1 MNLITFEDF
10 HIDAGKSLNET
21 DIMTFVREKQLQ
33 RAYLNEL
40 EKYYL
45 GNQNILWKPTVDVS
59 LPNNRIVTNFC
70 AVIVDFYNTYLLG
83 RPIQYKS
90 SNATLLESIKSIME
104 YNDAHETDMENNQN
118 ANIFGVGSEQ
128 LYIDKNGDIRFKSV
142 DYRDTAFIY
151 NRDLEGALNSV
162 IKYFKYN
169 ASDARYVCEVWDK
182 TECRTYELNESF
194 SSLRLIQR
202 VGHAFGDVPF
212 VEYPNN
218 NTKLSSFAKIVTLQD
233 AYNTLT
239 SSEIDDYEAF
249 VDSFLAI
256 YNASG
261 TEQEDIDGMKKN
273 RVLLLDGESRAEWLV
288 KNSNPVQIQQIK
300 KDIVSDIHKVASL
313 PDLSDQNFAS
323 NASGVAIKY
332 KMVGAENVAAKQERK
347 FKKGLQRRLELLVR
361 YLNLT
366 ETTQYD
372 YRDVEI
378 TFNRNMIGAD
388 LEIAQ
393 LIALIGDRI
402 PIQNLATQLS
412 FITES
417 DMELIKARD
426 LVDEKSTSVGNA
438 PQSIPN
444 QQKVAEQGAV

>member
-1 MNLITFEDF
+1 MNIVTFEDF
-10 HIDAGKSLNET
+10 YVDKNKVLTES
-21 DIMTFVREKQLQ
+21 DIMRFVNQKHLQ
-33 RAYLNEL
+33 RPYLTEL
-40 EKYYL
+40 ESYYL
-45 GNQNILWKPTVDVS
+45 GNQNILLKPTADVS
-59 LPNNRIVTNFC
+59 LPTNRIVTNFC
-70 AVIVDFYNTYLLG
+70 AVIADFYNTYLLG

-90 SNATLLESIKSIME
+90 TDPSLLESIKDIME
-104 YNDAHETDMENNQN
+104 YNDSHETDMENNQN
-118 ANIFGVGSEQ
+118 ANVFGVGAEQ
-128 LYIDKNGDIRFKSV
+128 LFTDANGDLRFKTV
-142 DYRDTAFIY
+142 DYRDVAFIY
-151 NRDLEGALNSV
+151 NRDLEKNLNSV
-162 IKYFKYN
+162 IKYYKYN
-169 ASDARYVCEVWDK
+169 STDKSYVCEVWTP
-182 TECRTYELNESF
+182 TECITYELNEAF
-194 SSLRLIQR
+194 SQARLIQR
-202 VGHAFGDVPF
+202 VGHSFGDVPF

-218 NTKLSSFAKIVTLQD
+218 SVKLSSFAKILTLQD

-256 YNASG
+256 YNAGG
-261 TEQEDIDGMKKN
+261 TEQEDIDGMKRN
-273 RVLLLDGESRAEWLV
+273 RVLLLDGDSKAEWLV
-288 KNSNPVQIQQIK
+288 KNCNPVQIQQIK

-347 FKKGLQRRLELLVR
+347 FKKGLQRRLELIVR

-366 ETTQYD
+366 ESTAYD
-372 YRDVEI
+372 YRDIEI

-393 LIALIGDRI
+393 LIQLVGDRI

-417 DMELIKARD
+417 DMELIKQRD
-426 LVDEKSTSVGNA
+426 AATLAVEQQVANNEGVNNA
-438 PQSIPN
+438 
-444 QQKVAEQGAV
+444 

>member
-1 MNLITFEDF
+1 MNIITFEDF
-10 HIDAGKSLNET
+10 YT
-21 DIMTFVREKQLQ
+21 DKNKPLSEVDILSFINKKHMQ
-33 RAYLNEL
+33 RPYLTEL

-45 GNQNILWKPTVDVS
+45 GNQNILLKASPDAS
-59 LPNNRIVTNFC
+59 LPTNRIVTNFC

-90 SNATLLESIKSIME
+90 NDIPLLESITDIME

-118 ANIFGVGSEQ
+118 ANIFGVGAEQ
-128 LYIDKNGDIRFKSV
+128 LYIDSMGDIRFKSV

-151 NRDLEGALNSV
+151 NRDLERALHTV
-162 IKYFKYN
+162 IKYYKYN
-169 ASDARYVCEVWDK
+169 NTDSKYVCEVWTATD
-182 TECRTYELNESF
+182 CATYEVNESF
-194 SSLRLIQR
+194 STMRLLTR
-202 VGHAFGDVPF
+202 VSHAFGDVPF

-218 NTKLSSFAKIVTLQD
+218 NVKLSSFAKILTLQD

-256 YNASG
+256 YNAGG
-261 TEQEDIDGMKKN
+261 TEQDDIDGMKKN
-273 RVLLLDGESRAEWLV
+273 RVLLLDGESKAEWLV

-300 KDIVSDIHKVASL
+300 RDIVSDIHKVASL

-332 KMVGAENVAAKQERK
+332 KMVGAENVASKQERK
-347 FKKGLQRRLELLVR
+347 FKKGLQRRLELIVR

-366 ETTQYD
+366 ESTQYD
-372 YRDVEI
+372 YRDIEI

-393 LIALIGDRI
+393 LIALVGDRI

-417 DMELIKARD
+417 DMDLIKERD
-426 LVDEKSTSVGNA
+426 AQSVK
-438 PQSIPN
+438 Q
-444 QQKVAEQGAV
+444 EQTVVEGAVNA